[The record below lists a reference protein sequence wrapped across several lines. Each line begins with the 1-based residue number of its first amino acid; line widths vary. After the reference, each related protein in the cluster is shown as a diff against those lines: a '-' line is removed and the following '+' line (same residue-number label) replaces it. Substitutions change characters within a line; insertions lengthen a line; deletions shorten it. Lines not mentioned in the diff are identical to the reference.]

1 MVRISPDVGRNRLL
15 IELSGRVGAEHLTTA
30 RLQLNEALTR
40 LHKPFDVLSDVRGLE
55 GLADDA
61 LAGAKELGAAIRV
74 AGARKVVRVVG
85 KSKDGALHM
94 ERLARQ
100 LGHAAHLAF
109 SLEEAEAVFNHR

>member
-1 MVRISPDVGRNRLL
+1 M
-15 IELSGRVGAEHLTTA
+15 IELSGRVGAEHVATA
-30 RLQLNEALTR
+30 RLQLTEALTR

-55 GLADDA
+55 GIAEEA
-61 LAGAKELGAAIRV
+61 MPGARDLGAAIRV

-94 ERLARQ
+94 ERVARQ